1 MNRSKGLETPR
12 NIVTGAFGFTG
23 KYIARLL
30 LQRGESVRTLTAHPD
45 PNSALAGS
53 IEVAPLDFSRPQELV
68 ENMCGASTLYNT
80 YWVRFDRGE
89 VTHDVAVR
97 NTAALV
103 RAAEEA
109 GIRRIVHISVSNPSL
124 ESALPY
130 FRGKAQAEQ
139 AVLRCRV
146 SHAIL
151 RPALL
156 FGAEDI
162 LINNIAWLLRSVPM
176 FAIPGDGM
184 YRVQPIFVEDLAE
197 LAVDAAGE
205 ESSFTIDAVGPEI
218 YRYDDLVR
226 LIAGTI
232 GSASRIVHV
241 PPGLMSLASRIVGH
255 FVNDV
260 VLTKDEIAA
269 LMADLLVSS
278 HPPMA
283 RTSLRGWLEA
293 NANRV
298 GVTYASELA
307 RHYVAASRVAS

>member
-1 MNRSKGLETPR
+1 MKRSNGLATPR

-23 KYIARLL
+23 KYIARRL
-30 LQRGESVRTLTAHPD
+30 LQRGEAVRTLTAHPD

-53 IEVAPLDFSRPQELV
+53 IEVAPLDFSRPDELA
-68 ENMCGASTLYNT
+68 ENMRGATTLYNT
-80 YWVRFDRGE
+80 YWVRFDRGD
-89 VTHDVAVR
+89 VTHDIAVR

-109 GIRRIVHISVSNPSL
+109 GIRRIVHISVSNASL
-124 ESALPY
+124 ESPLPY

-139 AVLRCRV
+139 ALLRARLT
-146 SHAIL
+146 HAIL

-162 LINNIAWLLRSVPM
+162 LINNIAWLLRSVPV
-176 FAIPGDGM
+176 FAIPGDGA

-205 ESSFTIDAVGPEI
+205 DSSFTIDAVGPEI
-218 YRYDDLVR
+218 YRYADLVR
-226 LIAGTI
+226 LIGETI
-232 GSASRIVHV
+232 GSSSRVVHV
-241 PPGLMSLASRIVGH
+241 PPGLMSLASRLVGH

-260 VLTKDEIAA
+260 VLTKDEITA
-269 LMADLLVSS
+269 LMADLLVSN

-283 RTSLRGWLEA
+283 QTSLRAWLEA
-293 NANRV
+293 NAGRV

-307 RHYVAASRVAS
+307 RHYVGTAKVAS